1 MQPDL
6 RGFESLP
13 DLMKLDKWLYD
24 LGICE
29 SVSEARRL
37 IKQGG
42 ISLNKEKVSEDI
54 EHIYIHG
61 EKFYLS
67 TVDLS
72 KVNKLEHNGE
82 VAYYLEN

>member
-1 MQPDL
+1 
-6 RGFESLP
+6 
-13 DLMKLDKWLYD
+13 MKLDKWLYD